1 MGAALSLEQ
10 RKANLWHR
18 GELLWKLR
26 PEQRTLKTE
35 LEKPNVQLGVF
46 NISRRFGK
54 TYTLVTYCIE
64 QAKRS
69 KQKIRY
75 GTAFLSDL
83 EEFVLPA
90 FYQILEDCPP
100 RERPRYLASRKVW
113 IFPNGS
119 EIKLVGIDRNPNGL
133 RGNAI
138 NIIVIDEAGFVQN
151 LKHVYVSVIIPATA
165 KQKNIK
171 VVFISTPPE
180 SPDHYFVELIG
191 KAQTQGNGYYACL
204 TIDDISD
211 MPPEER
217 KRLLDEVGGEHSTTA
232 QREFFCR
239 LIVDNTRAVC
249 PEFDSAAEKDI
260 VVPVK
265 LPQFCKTWIAGDL
278 GGVQDMSVAHLCAY
292 DFERG
297 KVLFLA
303 ETTHSNQTPTS
314 TIVAGLRKLEEES
327 PVPLTRRPHLDGPG
341 QVLTDLRVDYKYLC
355 SLPEKDDFDAGLN
368 VLRVAVLQR
377 KIEIDP
383 SCKQLIMT
391 LQMGMLNK
399 QRTDYIRTESLG
411 HCDAVASAIY
421 AYRHR
426 LTENPFP
433 ALLGKNRE
441 THYTRGNTEEDLL
454 RQQALA
460 KAFAPAS

>member
-1 MGAALSLEQ
+1 MSAAPQLQPEKVV
-10 RKANLWHR
+10 RRLWER
-18 GELLWKLR
+18 GELSWKLR
-26 PEQRTLKTE
+26 PEQRLLKAE
-35 LEKPNVQLGVF
+35 LEHGHIQLGVF

-54 TYTLVTYCIE
+54 TYTLVAYCLE
-64 QAKRS
+64 QAMRT

-75 GTAFLSDL
+75 GTAFLTDL

-90 FYQILEDCPP
+90 FYLILEDCPD
-100 RERPRYLASRKVW
+100 RLRPKYHATRKAW

-119 EIKLVGIDRNPNGL
+119 EIKLVGIDRHPNSL

-151 LKHVYVSVIIPATA
+151 LKHIYTSVIIPATA

-180 SPDHYFVELIG
+180 SPDHYYVELIQ
-191 KAQTQGNGYYACL
+191 KAQTQANGYYACL

-217 KRLLDEVGGEHSTTA
+217 HRLLEEVGGEFSTTA

-239 LIVDNTRAVC
+239 IIVDETRAVA
-249 PEFDSAAEKDI
+249 PEFDAAAEAEI
-260 VVPVK
+260 VKPIA
-265 LPQFCKTWIAGDL
+265 LPQFYMTWIAGDL
-278 GGVQDMSVAHLCAY
+278 GGVQDKTVAHLCAY

-303 ETTHSNQTPTS
+303 ESAHSNQTPTS
-314 TIVAGLRKLEEES
+314 KIITGFRALEALAK
-327 PVPLTRRPHLDGPG
+327 VPPTRRHLDGPG
-341 QVLTDLRVDYKYLC
+341 QLLTDLRVDFKYLA
-355 SLPEKDDFDAGLN
+355 SLPDKEDFDAGLN
-368 VLRVAVLQR
+368 MLRVAILKR
-377 KIEIDP
+377 KLEIDP
-383 SCKQLIMT
+383 SCKLLIMT
-391 LQMGMLNK
+391 LKMGMLNK
-399 QRTDYIRTESLG
+399 QRTDYLRTEALG

-426 LTENPFP
+426 LIENPFP
-433 ALLGKNRE
+433 PLLGKHHERHATWNA
-441 THYTRGNTEEDLL
+441 TEEEVT
-454 RQQALA
+454 RRHTLA
-460 KAFAPAS
+460 KAFTPT